1 MPPRSCPRWD
11 VPAPKRWATSTLVT
25 SHSGVDTLDLVRAT
39 PSAMVVCARAVGSVV
54 ERFVHTEEVAG
65 SIPAPPTTFS
75 LRWRSPCETMRQ
87 GATYQGRIFVHM
99 AAPIIV
105 GILLFL
111 VLGVLASSVFIVR
124 QQTAVIV
131 ERLGKFAR
139 VANPGLNFKIPIIE
153 RIAKRVELRVRQL
166 DLTVETKTH
175 DNVFVTI
182 PVSVQFQ
189 VSNAYDSYYRLA
201 SPNQQITAYVF
212 DRVRSSLSQL
222 DLDDAFSSKDR
233 IAREIEQTLSQEMDG
248 YGFRIVNTLVTDINP
263 DPTVRA
269 SMNSI
274 NAAQREREAAIS
286 LAEAE
291 KIKVVKQ
298 AEADAESKKL
308 QGEGIANQRK
318 AIVDGLVN
326 QYEALRDAGIGS
338 EAQEMLLL
346 TQYFDTLQE
355 IAKHSSTQTLML
367 PSNPGGVAD
376 AMTELRNSLVSSGL
390 AVAQKQ
396 EGSPRN

>member
-1 MPPRSCPRWD
+1 
-11 VPAPKRWATSTLVT
+11 
-25 SHSGVDTLDLVRAT
+25 
-39 PSAMVVCARAVGSVV
+39 
-54 ERFVHTEEVAG
+54 
-65 SIPAPPTTFS
+65 
-75 LRWRSPCETMRQ
+75 
-87 GATYQGRIFVHM
+87 M

>member
-1 MPPRSCPRWD
+1 
-11 VPAPKRWATSTLVT
+11 
-25 SHSGVDTLDLVRAT
+25 
-39 PSAMVVCARAVGSVV
+39 
-54 ERFVHTEEVAG
+54 
-65 SIPAPPTTFS
+65 
-75 LRWRSPCETMRQ
+75 
-87 GATYQGRIFVHM
+87 M
-99 AAPIIV
+99 AASIFV

-139 VANPGLNFKIPIIE
+139 VANPGLNFKIPLIE

-396 EGSPRN
+396 EGSPRH

>member
-1 MPPRSCPRWD
+1 MEFI
-11 VPAPKRWATSTLVT
+11 TSLLPV
-25 SHSGVDTLDLVRAT
+25 L
-39 PSAMVVCARAVGSVV
+39 
-54 ERFVHTEEVAG
+54 FV
-65 SIPAPPTTFS
+65 
-75 LRWRSPCETMRQ
+75 
-87 GATYQGRIFVHM
+87 FV
-99 AAPIIV
+99 IV
-105 GILLFL
+105 
-111 VLGVLASSVFIVR
+111 
-124 QQTAVIV
+124 AVILSGLFV
-131 ERLGKFAR
+131 VKQQQAYIIERLGKFNR
-139 VANPGLNFKIPIIE
+139 VAQPGLNIKIPFLE
-153 RIAKRVELRVRQL
+153 RIAKRVELRIQQL
-166 DLTVETKTH
+166 DLTVETKTR

-182 PVSVQFQ
+182 PVSVQYQ
-189 VSNAYDSYYRLA
+189 VSNPADSYYRLA
-201 SPNQQITAYVF
+201 SPSQQITAYVF

-233 IAREIEQTLSQEMDG
+233 IAREIELTLSQEMDG
-248 YGFRIVNTLVTDINP
+248 YGFRIINTLVTDINP

-318 AIVDGLVN
+318 AIVDGLVE
-326 QYEALRDAGIGS
+326 QYESLRDAGIGH

-355 IAKHSSTQTLML
+355 VAKYSRTQTLML
-367 PSNPGGVAD
+367 PSNPGGVTD
-376 AMTELRNSLVSSGL
+376 AMNELRNSLMSSGMSVSQRERDMPD
-390 AVAQKQ
+390 A
-396 EGSPRN
+396 